1 MCWVTPE
8 FWGAGGW
15 VLGIPARGPT
25 EHHPTWTWPSLSEP
39 WGCRGDGLAA
49 QGWQV
54 GLRLPSSGSSL
65 VGLAQGLYNSSSE
78 SEAQGNTH
86 THTPSNML
94 TPNPDTSTGWKPSGH
109 GLGEETGA
117 GRTASPREGDG
128 SLGHSL
134 RGRLQHVGGLPV
146 IRVLEQPQDEDVGQ
160 RLALVLQLLRAQQA
174 PWGRVKHLVLV
185 SGDPGGRRGL
195 LVPRTLGFPGDLPPQ
210 PWPAGL
216 APLRPLLT
224 TFGSP
229 PSECLSP
236 SSPAPTRPH
245 PWRGR
250 WTRGLHP

>member
-25 EHHPTWTWPSLSEP
+25 EHHPAWTWPSLSEP

-78 SEAQGNTH
+78 SEAQGNTYTHTHTH

-109 GLGEETGA
+109 GLGEETQ
-117 GRTASPREGDG
+117 E
-128 SLGHSL
+128 LG
-134 RGRLQHVGGLPV
+134 
-146 IRVLEQPQDEDVGQ
+146 GQ
-160 RLALVLQLLRAQQA
+160 RAPGKGTAAL
-174 PWGRVKHLVLV
+174 GTH
-185 SGDPGGRRGL
+185 
-195 LVPRTLGFPGDLPPQ
+195 
-210 PWPAGL
+210 
-216 APLRPLLT
+216 
-224 TFGSP
+224 
-229 PSECLSP
+229 
-236 SSPAPTRPH
+236 
-245 PWRGR
+245 
-250 WTRGLHP
+250 